1 MSPWCRG
8 SGEAVFSHWVKKSNL
23 VVCVLGEGVKE
34 PKARGTSSLTHVY
47 ERLLCA
53 QQTLNYPGRPSKT
66 ENSILVPKRLGNGFF
81 LHQESKQLISGSPG
95 LPDPSRCLCL
105 LKFCAPTGQHLVK
118 DTQKCIP
125 FNHINHPKAFALNIS
140 CPWFIIVGSPH

>member
-1 MSPWCRG
+1 MGLLFSSDNGIGRRGLGRQGAGSGVSPWCRG

-53 QQTLNYPGRPSKT
+53 QQTLNYPGRASKT

-95 LPDPSRCLCL
+95 LPDRSPEALELLHKAVCTPSL
-105 LKFCAPTGQHLVK
+105 
-118 DTQKCIP
+118 I
-125 FNHINHPKAFALNIS
+125 
-140 CPWFIIVGSPH
+140 